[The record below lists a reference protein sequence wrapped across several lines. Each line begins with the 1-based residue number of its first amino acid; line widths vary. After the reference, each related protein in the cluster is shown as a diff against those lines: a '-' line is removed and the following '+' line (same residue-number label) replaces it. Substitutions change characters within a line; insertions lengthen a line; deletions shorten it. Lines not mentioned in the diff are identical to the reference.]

1 MVAAKLSR
9 IGVRRI
15 ALLSTVLF
23 QIDSAAAVIHLKNR
37 TIPTDGGREIA
48 ALPLAGPDQHWIL
61 QFPSFPDGA
70 IRAELIRRGA
80 GILDYVP
87 DAALMVSFSRTPNL
101 TGLHVIW
108 AGQLEPR
115 DRQGVGLER
124 ARAFL
129 IIFHRDVDRARAVEL
144 LHPFQMLEAPGLL
157 PNHYLV
163 AANHGALPALAE
175 RDEVAFI
182 MPADT
187 DVGAR
192 RRQYVCPG
200 PLTEAGVIA
209 EYATS
214 GASWSKDSSGEVSIG
229 YHFDDFTAKIDQ
241 NTQAGQIAL
250 AFAQWM
256 KYANVTIAPVAQAAQ
271 PRSADLLF
279 ATYSHGDPYPF
290 DGPGGVLAH
299 TFYPFPLNNE
309 PLASDMHFDDSE
321 SWGVGTGIDL
331 FSVALHEAG
340 HALGLAHSTDPS
352 AVMYPYYRQQT
363 GLTGDDIAAIQSLY
377 GAASS
382 TSAPPTPTPAPAPT
396 LPVRPTQPPQPAQ
409 PTQPVQPSQPAQPTQ
424 PANPSQPSTPDTIPP
439 SLAILSPGSSIV
451 SAYSN
456 TIALSGT
463 ANDNVGV
470 TAVTWTTSTG
480 GSGTASG
487 TTQWSAAIPLLMGT
501 NVVTVRAY
509 DAAGNSGWRAVNIV
523 RSQ

>member
-1 MVAAKLSR
+1 MVAAKL
-9 IGVRRI
+9 VRI
-15 ALLSTVLF
+15 AILGTVLF
-23 QIDSAAAVIHLKNR
+23 QIESGASVIHLKNR
-37 TIPTDGGREIA
+37 TIPGGGRREIA
-48 ALPLAGPDQHWIL
+48 TLPLAGAGQHWIL

-70 IRAELIRRGA
+70 IRAELMRRGA
-80 GILDYVP
+80 RILDYVP
-87 DAALMVSFSRTPNL
+87 DAALMVAFSRTPDL
-101 TGLHVIW
+101 AGLHVVW

-115 DRQGVGLER
+115 DRLGAGLDG

-129 IIFHRDVDRARAVEL
+129 VILHRDVEPARAAEL
-144 LHPFQMLEAPGLL
+144 LRPFQMLEAPGLL

-163 AANHGALPALAE
+163 AANYAALPALTE

-182 MPADT
+182 MRADT
-187 DVGAR
+187 DMGAR
-192 RRQYVCPG
+192 RRPYVCPG

-214 GASWSKDSSGEVSIG
+214 GASWSKDSSGAVSIG

-256 KYANVTIAPVAQAAQ
+256 KYANVTVAPVAQAAQ

-309 PLASDMHFDDSE
+309 PLAADMHFDDSE
-321 SWGVGTGIDL
+321 SWGVGTSIDL

-340 HALGLAHSTDPS
+340 HALGLAHSTNPS

-363 GLTGDDIAAIQSLY
+363 GLTSDDIAAIQSLY

-382 TSAPPTPTPAPAPT
+382 ASAPPTPVPTPAPT
-396 LPVRPTQPPQPAQ
+396 LPVRPTQP
-409 PTQPVQPSQPAQPTQ
+409 SQPAQPAQ
-424 PANPSQPSTPDTIPP
+424 PANPTQPSTPDTTPP
-439 SLAILSPGSSIV
+439 SLTILSPGSSIV
-451 SAYSN
+451 AAYSN
-456 TIALSGT
+456 TIAFSGT
-463 ANDNVGV
+463 ATDNVGV
-470 TAVTWTTSTG
+470 TAVKWSTSTG
-480 GSGTASG
+480 GSGTVSG
-487 TTQWSAAIPLLMGT
+487 TTQWSAAIPLLVGT

-509 DAAGNSGWRAVNIV
+509 DAAGNSGWRAVTVV

>member
-1 MVAAKLSR
+1 M
-9 IGVRRI
+9 
-15 ALLSTVLF
+15 
-23 QIDSAAAVIHLKNR
+23 
-37 TIPTDGGREIA
+37 
-48 ALPLAGPDQHWIL
+48 
-61 QFPSFPDGA
+61 
-70 IRAELIRRGA
+70 
-80 GILDYVP
+80 
-87 DAALMVSFSRTPNL
+87 
-101 TGLHVIW
+101 
-108 AGQLEPR
+108 
-115 DRQGVGLER
+115 
-124 ARAFL
+124 
-129 IIFHRDVDRARAVEL
+129 
-144 LHPFQMLEAPGLL
+144 
-157 PNHYLV
+157 
-163 AANHGALPALAE
+163 
-175 RDEVAFI
+175 AFI

-187 DVGAR
+187 DMGAR

-214 GASWSKDSSGEVSIG
+214 GASWSKDSSGAVSIG

-256 KYANVTIAPVAQAAQ
+256 KYANVTITPVAQAAQ

-309 PLASDMHFDDSE
+309 PLAGDMHFDDSE

-363 GLTGDDIAAIQSLY
+363 GLTSDDIAAIQSLY

-382 TSAPPTPTPAPAPT
+382 TSAPPTPIRADYANAGAT
-396 LPVRPTQPPQPAQ
+396 LPRAAGVNLRSRRNLRSRQPHSPPILRSRPRRIRRRRR
-409 PTQPVQPSQPAQPTQ
+409 
-424 PANPSQPSTPDTIPP
+424 ST
-439 SLAILSPGSSIV
+439 ILSPGSSIV
-451 SAYSN
+451 SAYSA
-456 TIALSGT
+456 TLAFSGT

-470 TAVTWTTSTG
+470 TAVKWTTSTG

-509 DAAGNSGWRAVNIV
+509 DAAGNSGWRAVNVV

>member
-1 MVAAKLSR
+1 MVAAK
-9 IGVRRI
+9 IGRI
-15 ALLSTVLF
+15 AILGAVLF
-23 QIDSAAAVIHLKNR
+23 QIESGAAVIHLKNR
-37 TIPTDGGREIA
+37 TIPADGRREIA
-48 ALPLAGPDQHWIL
+48 TLPLAGAGQHWIL
-61 QFPSFPDGA
+61 QFPRYPDAA
-70 IRAELIRRGA
+70 IRVELMLRGA
-80 GILDYVP
+80 RILDYVP
-87 DAALMVSFSRTPNL
+87 DAALMVSFSRSPDL
-101 TGLHVIW
+101 KGLHVVW
-108 AGQLEPR
+108 AEQLEPQ
-115 DRQGVGLER
+115 DRQGAGLDR

-129 IIFHRDVDRARAVEL
+129 VIFHRDVARGRATEL
-144 LHPFQMLEAPGLL
+144 LQLFQMLDAPGLL

-163 AANHGALPALAE
+163 AANHGALPVLAE

-182 MPADT
+182 MPAET
-187 DVGAR
+187 DMGAR

-209 EYATS
+209 EYAAS
-214 GASWSKDSSGEVSIG
+214 GATWSKDSSGSVSIG

-241 NTQAGQIAL
+241 NTQASQIAL

-256 KYANVTIAPVAQAAQ
+256 KYANVTVAPVAQAAQ

-309 PLASDMHFDDSE
+309 PLAGDMHFDDSE
-321 SWGVGTGIDL
+321 TWGVGTGIDL

-340 HALGLAHSTDPS
+340 HALGLAHSADPS

-363 GLTGDDIAAIQSLY
+363 GLTSDDIAAIQSLY

-382 TSAPPTPTPAPAPT
+382 TSVPPTPAPDPTPT
-396 LPVRPTQPPQPAQ
+396 LPVRPTQPSQPTQ
-409 PTQPVQPSQPAQPTQ
+409 PTQPVQPSQPAQPAQ
-424 PANPSQPSTPDTIPP
+424 PANPTPPSTPDTTPP
-439 SLAILSPGSSIV
+439 SLTILSPGSSIV
-451 SAYSN
+451 AAYSN
-456 TIALSGT
+456 AIDFNGT
-463 ANDNVGV
+463 ATDNVGV
-470 TAVTWTTSTG
+470 TAVKWATSTG

-487 TTQWSAAIPLLMGT
+487 TTQWSVAIPLLVGT

-509 DAAGNSGWRAVNIV
+509 DAAGNSGWRAVTVV

>member
-1 MVAAKLSR
+1 MVAAKLGR
-9 IGVRRI
+9 IIVLG
-15 ALLSTVLF
+15 TVLF
-23 QIDSAAAVIHLKNR
+23 QIESSAGVIHLKNR
-37 TIPTDGGREIA
+37 TIQAGGRQEIA
-48 ALPLAGPDQHWIL
+48 TLPPAGAGQHWIL
-61 QFPSFPDGA
+61 QFPRFPDA
-70 IRAELIRRGA
+70 SVRAELIRRGA
-80 GILDYVP
+80 RILDYVP
-87 DAALMVSFSRTPNL
+87 DAALMISFSRAPDL
-101 TGLHVIW
+101 TGLHVVW
-108 AGQLEPR
+108 AGQMQSQ
-115 DRQGVGLER
+115 DRQGAGLDR

-129 IIFHRDVDRARAVEL
+129 VILHRDVAPGRGAEL
-144 LHPFQMLEAPGLL
+144 LQSFQMLEAPGLL

-187 DVGAR
+187 DMGAR
-192 RRQYVCPG
+192 RRLYVCPG

-214 GASWSKDSSGEVSIG
+214 GASWSKDSSGAVSIG

-256 KYANVTIAPVAQAAQ
+256 KSAKVTIAEVAQPAQ

-279 ATYSHGDPYPF
+279 ATYAHGDPYPF

-309 PLASDMHFDDSE
+309 PLAGDMHFDDSE
-321 SWGVGTGIDL
+321 SWGVGTGVDL

-363 GLTGDDIAAIQSLY
+363 GLTSDDIAAIQSLY

-382 TSAPPTPTPAPAPT
+382 TPSPPTPTPT
-396 LPVRPTQPPQPAQ
+396 LPVRPTQPTQPAQ
-409 PTQPVQPSQPAQPTQ
+409 PSQPVQPTQPTIPTQ
-424 PANPSQPSTPDTIPP
+424 PGTPDTTPP
-439 SLAILSPGSSIV
+439 SLTILSPGSSIV
-451 SAYSN
+451 SAYSSA
-456 TIALSGT
+456 ISFSGT
-463 ANDNVGV
+463 ATDNVGV
-470 TAVTWTTSTG
+470 TAVKWTTSTG

-487 TTQWSAAIPLLMGT
+487 TTQWSAAIPLLVGT

-509 DAAGNSGWRAVNIV
+509 DAAGNSGWRAVTVV

>member
-1 MVAAKLSR
+1 MVRAKLGR
-9 IGVRRI
+9 LAILGV
-15 ALLSTVLF
+15 LLLRVGF
-23 QIDSAAAVIHLKNR
+23 GAAVIHLKNR
-37 TIPTDGGREIA
+37 TIPSDGSGYIA
-48 ALPLAGPDQHWIL
+48 GLPLAAAIGEHWIL
-61 QFPSFPDGA
+61 QFSAFPDAA
-70 IRAELIRRGA
+70 IRSELTRRGA
-80 GILDYVP
+80 RILSYVP
-87 DAALMVSFSRTPNL
+87 DAALMVSFSRTADL
-101 TGLHVIW
+101 TGLGIVW
-108 AGQLEPR
+108 AGQLQPR
-115 DRQGVGLER
+115 DRLGAGLDR

-129 IIFHRDVDRARAVEL
+129 VIFHGDVGPARATEL
-144 LHPFQMLEAPGLL
+144 LEDFQNLGAPGLL

-163 AANHGALPALAE
+163 AANHRALSALAE

-187 DVGAR
+187 DMGAR
-192 RRQYVCPG
+192 RRPYVCPG
-200 PLTEAGVIA
+200 PLTGAGSIA

-214 GASWSKDSSGEVSIG
+214 GASWSKDSSGAVSIG
-229 YHFDDFTAKIDQ
+229 YHFDDYTAKIDQ
-241 NTQAGQIAL
+241 STQTGQIAL

-309 PLASDMHFDDSE
+309 PLAGDMHFDDSE

-340 HALGLAHSTDPS
+340 HALGLAHSTNPS

-363 GLTGDDIAAIQSLY
+363 GLTSDDIAAIQSLY
-377 GAASS
+377 GAPSS
-382 TSAPPTPTPAPAPT
+382 TSTPPTSTPTPTPT
-396 LPVRPTQPPQPAQ
+396 QPVRPS
-409 PTQPVQPSQPAQPTQ
+409 QPSQPAQPSTPTQ
-424 PANPSQPSTPDTIPP
+424 PATPDTTPP

-451 SAYSN
+451 SAYSG
-456 TIALSGT
+456 TIVFRGT
-463 ANDNVGV
+463 ATDNVGV
-470 TAVTWTTSTG
+470 TSVKWTTSTG
-480 GSGTASG
+480 GSGAASG
-487 TTQWSAAIPLLMGT
+487 TTQWSATVPLLVGT

-509 DAAGNSGWRAVNIV
+509 DAAGNSGWRAVTVV

>member
-1 MVAAKLSR
+1 MVAAKTCRMAIL
-9 IGVRRI
+9 G
-15 ALLSTVLF
+15 AVLF
-23 QIDSAAAVIHLKNR
+23 QIESGAAVIHLKNR
-37 TIPTDGGREIA
+37 TISADGRREIA
-48 ALPLAGPDQHWIL
+48 TLPLAGAGQHWIL
-61 QFPSFPDGA
+61 QFPRYPDAA

-80 GILDYVP
+80 RILDYVP
-87 DAALMVSFSRTPNL
+87 DAALMVSFSRTPDL
-101 TGLHVIW
+101 TGQQVVW

-115 DRQGVGLER
+115 DRQSAGLDR

-129 IIFHRDVDRARAVEL
+129 VIFHRDVALGRAIEL
-144 LHPFQMLEAPGLL
+144 LASFQMLEAPGLL

-182 MPADT
+182 MPAET
-187 DVGAR
+187 DMGAR

-214 GASWSKDSSGEVSIG
+214 GAGWSKDSSGAVSIG
-229 YHFDDFTAKIDQ
+229 YRFDDFTAKIDQ

-256 KYANVTIAPVAQAAQ
+256 KYANVTVAPVAQPAQ

-279 ATYSHGDPYPF
+279 GTYSHGDPYPF

-309 PLASDMHFDDSE
+309 PLAGDMHFDDSE

-340 HALGLAHSTDPS
+340 HALGLAHSTNTS

-363 GLTGDDIAAIQSLY
+363 GLTSDDIAAIQSLY

-382 TSAPPTPTPAPAPT
+382 TTTQPTPAPDPTPT
-396 LPVRPTQPPQPAQ
+396 LPVRPTQPSQPVPPAQ
-409 PTQPVQPSQPAQPTQ
+409 PPTPVP
-424 PANPSQPSTPDTIPP
+424 PSTPDTIPP
-439 SLAILSPGSSIV
+439 SLAILYPGSSIV

-456 TIALSGT
+456 TIAFSGA

-470 TAVTWTTSTG
+470 TTVKWTTSTG

-509 DAAGNSGWRAVNIV
+509 DAAGNSGWRAVTVV